1 MIFFTKNLSLFK
13 DGFPNLCRARWCFF
27 LHLSPQAP
35 LWVSTHHLPCFPNL
49 SFSLLRAKMTR
60 NKNTWIH
67 ISMIYWSKYKDADTH
82 FAKHVYGN
90 ISFSPVIYTGGK
102 SCLLWVNNPTL
113 SSVLCRIFCQNN
125 ARQFFNSGLHKNFE
139 MLTMF
144 QYNGNNELWY
154 LAATNFFR
162 HFLQTFQELKKKCPD
177 IENPFWDSHYIQSV
191 CAFVSLDCSTRDAF
205 MAEIELAAC
214 IVFTLLL

>member
-1 MIFFTKNLSLFK
+1 MHDLGSWLSHNDDFWAAKSPKLWVNSIPKCNSSLPPLWFFFTKNLSLFK

-67 ISMIYWSKYKDADTH
+67 ISMIYWSSYKDADTH

-125 ARQFFNSGLHKNFE
+125 ANQFFNS
-139 MLTMF
+139 
-144 QYNGNNELWY
+144 
-154 LAATNFFR
+154 R
-162 HFLQTFQELKKKCPD
+162 LQE
-177 IENPFWDSHYIQSV
+177 FWNAHHVPI
-191 CAFVSLDCSTRDAF
+191 
-205 MAEIELAAC
+205 
-214 IVFTLLL
+214 

>member
-67 ISMIYWSKYKDADTH
+67 ISMIYWSSYKDADTH

-144 QYNGNNELWY
+144 QYNGNNELCY

-162 HFLQTFQELKKKCPD
+162 HILQTFQELKKKCPD
-177 IENPFWDSHYIQSV
+177 IENPFWDSH
-191 CAFVSLDCSTRDAF
+191 
-205 MAEIELAAC
+205 
-214 IVFTLLL
+214 